1 MTNGGATA
9 EDKRKHLELIQGVVN
24 RMASN
29 SFLFKGWSITI
40 IAGIS
45 AFAAKDSNTALM
57 VVPIVSTLLFWSVDA
72 YYLMLERAFRNIYNK
87 VAQLSPE
94 EINYSLTP
102 DKTDLTLKCW
112 VKTFFGRP
120 VLLLF
125 YATVLIMLTL
135 LVFMLNNYG
144 IEMRITHGS

>member
-1 MTNGGATA
+1 MADGGTTA

-45 AFAAKDSNTALM
+45 AFAAQDSNTALM

-87 VAQLSPE
+87 VAALKPEKIDYSLAPE
-94 EINYSLTP
+94 EGDRSFR
-102 DKTDLTLKCW
+102 CW
-112 VKTFFGRP
+112 LKTFFGRP
-120 VLLLF
+120 VLVLF
-125 YATVLIMLTL
+125 YGTVFIMLIL
-135 LVFMLNNYG
+135 LVLMLNNYG
-144 IEMRITHGS
+144 VEVRIIHGS